1 MHALKRGFPF
11 FWYGMSSAKD
21 KKIISLFNKQ
31 IVLFLISQNVSL
43 FGSSVVAFAI
53 IWHITL
59 ETSSGLWMMLSTVC
73 SMLPQVVISLWG
85 GVWAD
90 RYNRK
95 HLIMLADAFIAL
107 ATLGLALAFLAGFQ
121 RLELLLAVAVVRSIG
136 AGVHSPAVNAA
147 YPQLVPPEQLARV
160 QGINQTLGAILMLL
174 APAVGGVVLG
184 SLTIVWAFML
194 DVVTAL
200 IAILILCFIKLEK
213 VLRSD
218 APASMLNDL
227 KQGVSYAFKHP
238 LLRRII
244 ICYGFSFFLLTP
256 AAVLTPLLI
265 ERSFGNSVWML
276 SANEIVW
283 SAGSI
288 VGGVFVSI
296 YGNFKNKIRTIAVSL
311 VAFGVTFALLGVA
324 GNFVVYLIIMGIAG
338 FFMPVIA
345 TAETVFIQE
354 NTEASKMGRVFS
366 IVQIISAS
374 AMPMAILLFGP
385 LADLISVESILIV
398 SGLLLAMTGILYQQ
412 SNIKYFRKTAVIKE

>member
-1 MHALKRGFPF
+1 M
-11 FWYGMSSAKD
+11 
-21 KKIISLFNKQ
+21 FNKQ
-31 IVLFLISQNVSL
+31 IVLFLISQNISL

-59 ETSSGLWMMLSTVC
+59 ETSSGLWLMLSTVC

-107 ATLGLALAFLAGFQ
+107 TTLGLALAFLAGFQ

-200 IAILILCFIKLEK
+200 IAILILNFIKLEK

-244 ICYGFSFFLLTP
+244 ICYGFSFFLITP

-283 SAGSI
+283 SVGSI

-296 YGNFKNKIRTIAVSL
+296 YGNFKNKIRAIAVSL

-324 GNFVVYLIIMGIAG
+324 ENFVIYLIIMGIAG

-374 AMPMAILLFGP
+374 AMPLAILLFGP

-398 SGLLLAMTGILYQQ
+398 SGILLAMTGILYQQ
-412 SNIKYFRKTAVIKE
+412 SNTKYFKKTTVINK